1 MAARSGTGVP
11 FYVRKTHHVRK
22 DILRNCVM
30 AAAGLIL
37 AAICPV
43 VDYGDR
49 AAVVGSTVV
58 FACWSLSSFSKL
70 LRLRREYRDAL
81 AREVLDD

>member
-11 FYVRKTHHVRK
+11 FYVRKTRHVRR
-22 DILRNCVM
+22 DIRRNCAM

-43 VDYGDR
+43 VNYGDEV
-49 AAVVGSTVV
+49 AVVGSTVV
-58 FACWSLSSFSKL
+58 FACWSLSSFSEL

-81 AREVLDD
+81 AREVLED